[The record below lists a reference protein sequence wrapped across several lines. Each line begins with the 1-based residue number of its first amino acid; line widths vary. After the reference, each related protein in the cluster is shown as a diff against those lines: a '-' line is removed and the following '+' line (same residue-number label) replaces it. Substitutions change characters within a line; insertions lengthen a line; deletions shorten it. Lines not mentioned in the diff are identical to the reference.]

1 MDFNSSID
9 LLKNAASHP
18 ERLSKPQK
26 RFLLRAAALTV
37 FMITVAFNRV
47 RLMGGAPKF
56 SRYWKNKINHLYQ
69 S

>member
-1 MDFNSSID
+1 MQMDFNSSID

-26 RFLLRAAALTV
+26 RFLFRAAAMTV
-37 FMITVAFNRV
+37 FMIAVAIIRV

-56 SRYWKNKINHLYQ
+56 SRY
-69 S
+69 